1 MDWEDTNRPSRENET
16 DGRPRTQEE
25 LRSRNAR
32 RSQPNLDNGRR
43 ESRTARERGET
54 GGRASSS
61 GGDSARQRSRRT
73 RRERAWQDAAP
84 AGRRKAAPAR
94 RPRRRSRDPE
104 TQVHWSDPKPFDRRA
119 FYWKLAATLAVVL
132 AVLMGF
138 SIFFKVGKITISG
151 MEKYTPEAVL
161 EASGIQRGESLLG
174 LNQNKKANNILSA
187 LPYVKEVQIGI
198 KLPDTVNISIVE
210 LAVTY
215 AVSDTEGRW
224 WLMDSGCKLVEGV
237 SQTEA
242 QSHTQVAGLVI
253 TDPQVGSE
261 ITPLEN
267 TVPAETV
274 PQTTDETGET
284 AAETTESD
292 TAPTETAVPGETA
305 AAGSTKTKV
314 EAVREILKAL
324 EANNLMGEIRQV
336 DVTFLYSITLQYEDR
351 LEIRLGQPDNLTY
364 KVNYMAQAVAQ
375 IADYQIGTLDVTF
388 DGTEEARFIP
398 QETESTEETVPETG
412 TDTASEE

>member
-1 MDWEDTNRPSRENET
+1 M
-16 DGRPRTQEE
+16 
-25 LRSRNAR
+25 
-32 RSQPNLDNGRR
+32 
-43 ESRTARERGET
+43 
-54 GGRASSS
+54 
-61 GGDSARQRSRRT
+61 
-73 RRERAWQDAAP
+73 
-84 AGRRKAAPAR
+84 
-94 RPRRRSRDPE
+94 
-104 TQVHWSDPKPFDRRA
+104 
-119 FYWKLAATLAVVL
+119 L

-284 AAETTESD
+284 AAETTEPD

-388 DGTEEARFIP
+388 DGAEEARFIP

>member
-61 GGDSARQRSRRT
+61 GGDTARQRPRRT

-84 AGRRKAAPAR
+84 AGRRKTAPAR

-284 AAETTESD
+284 AAETTEPD

-388 DGTEEARFIP
+388 DGAEEARFIP